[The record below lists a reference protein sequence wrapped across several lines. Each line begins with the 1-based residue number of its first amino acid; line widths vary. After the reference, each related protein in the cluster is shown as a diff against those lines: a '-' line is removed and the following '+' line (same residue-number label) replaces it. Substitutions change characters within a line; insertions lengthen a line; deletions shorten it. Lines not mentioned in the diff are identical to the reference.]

1 MAFPLWWWVQVQ
13 SCVCMRVCMHVHV
26 HVFIQ
31 GQRQRQCQRERAD
44 FPLFAAVITSMLHF
58 WISVICYPTQ
68 LHSPSQGQE
77 NRAKLIVKRKNSI
90 SLHLI
95 LKFSNSQGWY
105 LWKWEPRVLNI
116 MVEKEG
122 TGTGQNSLYLV
133 IHVGIKNLAMM
144 TINKDVHQRK
154 QLIKTTLP
162 SLQKSVITRSV

>member
-1 MAFPLWWWVQVQ
+1 
-13 SCVCMRVCMHVHV
+13 
-26 HVFIQ
+26 
-31 GQRQRQCQRERAD
+31 
-44 FPLFAAVITSMLHF
+44 
-58 WISVICYPTQ
+58 
-68 LHSPSQGQE
+68 
-77 NRAKLIVKRKNSI
+77 
-90 SLHLI
+90 
-95 LKFSNSQGWY
+95 
-105 LWKWEPRVLNI
+105 